1 MTIAAG
7 SIGRRGRGIAEGGAS
22 VLVVAAV
29 CFALLLAAASP
40 ASAQGKWQ
48 PTVSTTASDSEVVR
62 RVAPAA
68 ALPVWN
74 DPRYRPLP
82 VIKSQQVSPLPQ
94 GAWSPIITGAL
105 PAEAQAQAPPE
116 ERARFVQNEA
126 NQPVG
131 SPRAS
136 RTSNRIETG
145 AVDSDPAEGK
155 TQAGAQPTPGAAPAA
170 GGSEPIVPRQRPLEA
185 LPPDATAAQQYCFN
199 TADSAADARFAWQA
213 KKIKEMEAELEK
225 RALQLEAKTEEYKK
239 WLARRDEF
247 SKKAQE
253 KLVAFYAKM
262 RPDAAALHMTA
273 MDDESAAALLT
284 KLEPKVASLV
294 MAEIT
299 PEKAAKIAAVISGAA
314 RIPPNRRP
322 RPAPPA
328 PARGTGQTQGDGSA
342 ATPDSRSR
350 S

>member
-1 MTIAAG
+1 MSAAA
-7 SIGRRGRGIAEGGAS
+7 SHLLTRKGAS
-22 VLVVAAV
+22 AGGCGFAVAAI
-29 CFALLLAAASP
+29 FACSGLMLAAASM
-40 ASAQGKWQ
+40 ASAGEKWQ
-48 PTVSTTASDSEVVR
+48 PTISTTTSDAEVMR

-68 ALPVWN
+68 MPVWN
-74 DPRYRPLP
+74 DPRFRRAMP
-82 VIKSQQVSPLPQ
+82 VLKSDQVSPLPQ
-94 GAWSPIITGAL
+94 GAWSPIVTGAL
-105 PAEAQAQAPPE
+105 PAEAQAQAPPDE
-116 ERARFVQNEA
+116 QARFIQDAA
-126 NQPVG
+126 NRPVG
-131 SPRAS
+131 SKAAAVL
-136 RTSNRIETG
+136 ETG
-145 AVDSDPAEGK
+145 GIAQADPAAK
-155 TQAGAQPTPGAAPAA
+155 TAAAPGANASPGGTAPAA
-170 GGSEPIVPRQRPLEA
+170 GSEPILPRQRPLEA
-185 LPPDATAAQQYCFN
+185 LPPEATAAQQYCFN

-225 RALQLEAKTEEYKK
+225 RAQQLEAKTEEYKK

-273 MDDESAAALLT
+273 MDDEAAAALLT

-294 MAEIT
+294 MAEIQ

-328 PARGTGQTQGDGSA
+328 AAPAQGPGQTQGDGSA
-342 ATPDSRSR
+342 ATPDNRSR

>member
-1 MTIAAG
+1 M
-7 SIGRRGRGIAEGGAS
+7 
-22 VLVVAAV
+22 
-29 CFALLLAAASP
+29 
-40 ASAQGKWQ
+40 
-48 PTVSTTASDSEVVR
+48 
-62 RVAPAA
+62 
-68 ALPVWN
+68 
-74 DPRYRPLP
+74 
-82 VIKSQQVSPLPQ
+82 
-94 GAWSPIITGAL
+94 
-105 PAEAQAQAPPE
+105 
-116 ERARFVQNEA
+116 
-126 NQPVG
+126 
-131 SPRAS
+131 
-136 RTSNRIETG
+136 
-145 AVDSDPAEGK
+145 
-155 TQAGAQPTPGAAPAA
+155 
-170 GGSEPIVPRQRPLEA
+170 PRQRPLEA

-225 RALQLEAKTEEYKK
+225 RAVQLEAKTEEYKK

-273 MDDESAAALLT
+273 MDDELAAALLT

-328 PARGTGQTQGDGSA
+328 PARGSGQTQGDGSA